1 MTRGPRILLIR
12 RDNIGDLVCT
22 TPMFSAL
29 RRHYPGAFIA
39 ALVNSYN
46 AEVLTGNP
54 DLDAV
59 YVYTKAKHR
68 MPGES
73 TASVYWKRL
82 RLIAELRR
90 TDFDYAVLPGAGFLP
105 HALRFARL
113 IAPRHIIGFTES
125 GRRGSGRIDLGMPYQ
140 LPRPMHEVE
149 DIFRLLGPL
158 GIDEP
163 PGPLTVV
170 APPSETARAQAML
183 APLGSGPVIG
193 LHISARKVRQRWPKE
208 HFVALARELSRR
220 FSCRL
225 VLFWSPGSEHNPLH
239 PGDDEKA
246 AWIMAH
252 ARDLPMVACPTTRLT
267 ELMGGLA
274 ACDQVILSDGG
285 AMHIAAG
292 LGKPIVAFFG
302 NSDPV
307 RWRPWG
313 VPHRVLQPD
322 SRDVSDISPEQVL
335 AAYQDL
341 AAECAIGR
349 RESDQAVTG

>member
-1 MTRGPRILLIR
+1 MKILLIR

-29 RRHYPGAFIA
+29 RRHYPDAFIA

-46 AEVLTGNP
+46 AEVLTSNP

-59 YVYTKAKHR
+59 YAYTKAKHR

-73 TASVYWKRL
+73 LVSIYWKRL

-90 TDFDYAVLPGAGFLP
+90 ARFDYAIIAGAHFLP
-105 HALRFARL
+105 RALRFARL
-113 IAPRHIIGFTES
+113 IAPRHIIGFTEA
-125 GRRGSGRIDLGMPYQ
+125 GRRAVTSIDMGVPYT
-140 LPRPMHEVE
+140 LPRPLHEVE
-149 DIFRLLGPL
+149 DIFRLLQPL
-158 GIDEP
+158 GIEGP
-163 PGPLTVV
+163 PEPLTVV
-170 APPSETARAQAML
+170 APPRETERAQAML

-225 VLFWSPGSEHNPLH
+225 VLFWSPGSEHNPRH

-252 ARDLPMVACPTTRLT
+252 ARDLPMVASPTTRLT

-274 ACDQVILSDGG
+274 ACDRVILSDGG

-322 SRDVSDISPEQVL
+322 SRDVSDISPEQAL

-341 AAECAIGR
+341 AAECDIGR
-349 RESDQAVTG
+349 SEPEQAVTG